1 MHRLVSSLRI
11 TLPCLALAF
20 SGPTPAVAQ
29 TGDLQERI
37 EARIAL
43 EGDSVEIGVA
53 LVDRGAGVN
62 ILLNAD
68 RSFHAASTMKVP
80 VMIELYRRAEAEGFS
95 VHDPVRIRN
104 TFRSIADG
112 SSFTLGADRDTELVE
127 ALGRELSFRRV
138 AHGMITVSSNLATN
152 ILLEELVADS
162 IQATM
167 NRLGAG
173 DMKVLR
179 GVQDIPAFE
188 QGMSN
193 TTSARAYARALDAIV
208 NCEIT
213 STEAC
218 RDMMA
223 ILEDQRF
230 TSDIPSGLPSGVR
243 FGNKT
248 GSITRIRHDGAIVA
262 PEGRLPYVLVILT
275 EGYSDSA
282 AASALMREISD
293 RVFREL
299 VPTSEQQGRQPLS
312 EVSAEQIPIPV
323 G

>member
-1 MHRLVSSLRI
+1 MHRLANTYRAVF
-11 TLPCLALAF
+11 PCLVF
-20 SGPTPAVAQ
+20 AVFLPMVATAQ
-29 TGDLQERI
+29 ASDLQERI

-43 EGDSVEIGVA
+43 EGDSIEVGVA
-53 LVDRGAGVN
+53 LLDRGAGHT
-62 ILLNAD
+62 IMLNAD

-104 TFRSIADG
+104 TFQSIADG
-112 SSFTLGADRDTELVE
+112 TSFTLGADRDTELVE
-127 ALGRELSFRRV
+127 SLGRNLSFRRV
-138 AHGMITVSSNLATN
+138 AHGMITISSNLATN

-167 NRLGAG
+167 NRLGAS

-188 QGMSN
+188 RGLSN
-193 TTSARAYARALDAIV
+193 STTARAYARTLDAIAT
-208 NCEIT
+208 CEIT
-213 STEAC
+213 SIEAC

-230 TSDIPSGLPSGVR
+230 TSDIPAGLPAGVR
-243 FGNKT
+243 VGNKT

-262 PEGRLPYVLVILT
+262 PDGRLPYVLVILT

-282 AASALMREISD
+282 AASALMRHISEM
-293 RVFREL
+293 VFQEL
-299 VPTSEQQGRQPLS
+299 VSPSQQEVGQPLA
-312 EVSAEQIPIPV
+312 EMSAKQFAVPV
-323 G
+323 R

>member
-1 MHRLVSSLRI
+1 MPVVANTLRAA
-11 TLPCLALAF
+11 LPCLALVI
-20 SGPTPAVAQ
+20 SGPTVATAQ
-29 TGDLQERI
+29 AGDLQERI
-37 EARIAL
+37 AARIAL
-43 EGDSVEIGVA
+43 EGDSIEVGVA
-53 LVDRGAGVN
+53 LVDRDAGVT
-62 ILLNAD
+62 IMVNAD
-68 RSFHAASTMKVP
+68 RAFHAASTMKVP

-127 ALGRELSFRRV
+127 ALGRDLSFRRV

-162 IQATM
+162 IQGTM

-188 QGMSN
+188 RGMSN
-193 TTSARAYARALDAIV
+193 TTTARAYARTLDAIAT
-208 NCEIT
+208 CEIT
-213 STEAC
+213 SAEAC

-230 TSDIPSGLPSGVR
+230 TSDIPAGLPAGVR

-282 AASALMREISD
+282 AASALMRQISEM
-293 RVFREL
+293 VFREL
-299 VPTSEQQGRQPLS
+299 VPTSQQEGGQPLAKM
-312 EVSAEQIPIPV
+312 SAEQFAIPV